1 MCACVCVCACVL
13 FYISLFAGKVE
24 GGRECDRH
32 QGAEHAHIHEQVRC
46 DMFTWLCILNPPTPS
61 PHRFQLRQ
69 IVGCYHSF
77 KMREQTPYKNCWATY
92 LRKRKNPDPFVKVKA
107 EPVGRDPFTDITNT
121 TGITNTTDITNTNG
135 KEDQSTPRQPTGVE
149 MVNNADADWWS
160 ELVTR
165 FDCLLSQNTN
175 RFDKIEAPISSLSTS
190 GVPIAKQTKG
200 EKNIIKV

>member
-1 MCACVCVCACVL
+1 MQNTPIFTNRYVATCSHDCTFKPAYPLPPIGFNSDRLSVVTIRSKCGSKHHTRIAGQH
-13 FYISLFAGKVE
+13 ISGK
-24 GGRECDRH
+24 GR
-32 QGAEHAHIHEQVRC
+32 
-46 DMFTWLCILNPPTPS
+46 ILVN
-61 PHRFQLRQ
+61 
-69 IVGCYHSF
+69 
-77 KMREQTPYKNCWATY
+77 
-92 LRKRKNPDPFVKVKA
+92 PFVKVKA